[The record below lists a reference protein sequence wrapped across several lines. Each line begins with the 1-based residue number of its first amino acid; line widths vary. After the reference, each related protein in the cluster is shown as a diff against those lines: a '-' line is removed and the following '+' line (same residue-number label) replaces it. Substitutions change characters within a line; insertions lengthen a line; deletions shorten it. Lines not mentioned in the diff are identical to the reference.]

1 MAGLGTIGKGI
12 RAGVIESVG
21 EIKPHKPPKH
31 FRIAP
36 KGKSKNDRQ
45 QKRLLNRS
53 KNANRR

>member
-1 MAGLGTIGKGI
+1 MADLGSIGKGI

-31 FRIAP
+31 FRVAS

-45 QKRLLNRS
+45 QKRLLNRI